1 MVRKAI
7 LCFSD
12 IIKHA
17 EVDIAMLYL
26 SKITANLEYVSHLA
40 NKLGVGHPTI
50 RADQNSTELLQ

>member
-17 EVDIAMLYL
+17 EVDIAFLYL
-26 SKITANLEYVSHLA
+26 GKITTNLENVNNLA
-40 NKLGVGHPTI
+40 H
-50 RADQNSTELLQ
+50 

>member
-26 SKITANLEYVSHLA
+26 SKITTNLEYVSHLA
-40 NKLGVGHPTI
+40 N
-50 RADQNSTELLQ
+50 

>member
-40 NKLGVGHPTI
+40 N
-50 RADQNSTELLQ
+50 

>member
-26 SKITANLEYVSHLA
+26 SKITANLEYVCHLA
-40 NKLGVGHPTI
+40 N
-50 RADQNSTELLQ
+50 